1 MKVINAMSKKV
12 DSVSVS
18 AKVGDVSRLIFVHKI
33 NGVPVTKG
41 KKVVGFITERDILA
55 KFFPSLHEYIQDPVN
70 TSNFE
75 KMEKRISEIFDL
87 TAEKIMS
94 RHPVTVHQD
103 EPLLKAQSLM
113 LAHKIGRLPV
123 VDNRGRLIGIISK
136 GDIFKVLVG
145 NRLKKK

>member
-1 MKVINAMSKKV
+1 MKVLDAMSKRV
-12 DSVSVS
+12 DSVNVS
-18 AKVGDVSRLIFVHKI
+18 AKVKDVSRLIFVHKI
-33 NGVPVTKG
+33 NGVPVIKG

-75 KMEKRISEIFDL
+75 RMEKKIAEIFDL
-87 TAEKIMS
+87 TAGKIMS
-94 RHPVTVHQD
+94 GHPVTVHKD
-103 EPLLKAQSLM
+103 EPILKAQSLM

-123 VDNRGRLIGIISK
+123 VDNRGHLIGIISK
-136 GDIFKVLVG
+136 GDIFKALVG